1 MKALIVG
8 MGIGQLYKTVL
19 EELNFSTVTVDLSK
33 PADYKSVGHALTEHQ
48 NFDGVFI
55 CTPNFT
61 HESIARQV
69 AEYTRVVFIEKPGV
83 ETAEKWQG
91 LVNDFPKT
99 RFYMVKNNQYRDNI
113 TSTDNETFAFYNAFG
128 NSPIHRESKLIK
140 INWINKNRIPNPGT
154 WFTNKKQSYGGV
166 TRDLLPHL
174 LSLVAF
180 LRPQTYFYKDRFKLL
195 QFEKK
200 QWHSLNDVPD
210 TDYGTVD
217 KNGVYD
223 VDDYVRLDF
232 ELFDVKFEITAD
244 WRSDEEDDVSITFYN
259 YDNIQKFQLGLCPES
274 AYKNMIEA
282 VFFRLDNEYWWD
294 RQLEL
299 DLWIHRM
306 VSYEN

>member
-19 EELNFSTVTVDLSK
+19 EQLNFSTVTVDLSK

-69 AEYTRVVFIEKPGV
+69 AEHTRVVFIEKPGV
-83 ETAEKWQG
+83 ETAEKWQQ
-91 LVNDFPKT
+91 LIIDFPKT
-99 RFYMVKNNQYRDNI
+99 RFYLVKNNQYRDSI
-113 TSTDNETFAFYNAFG
+113 TRTDGETFAFYNAFG
-128 NSPIHRESKLIK
+128 NSPVHRDSKLIK

-154 WFTNKKQSYGGV
+154 WFTNKKQSFGGV

-174 LSLVAF
+174 LSIVNF
-180 LRPQTYFYKDRFKLL
+180 LRPESYYYKDSLKIL

-200 QWHSLNDVPD
+200 QWHSLKDVLV

-274 AYKNMIEA
+274 AYKDMIEA
-282 VFFRLDNEYWWD
+282 VFFRLEIEYWWD
-294 RQLEL
+294 RQLEI